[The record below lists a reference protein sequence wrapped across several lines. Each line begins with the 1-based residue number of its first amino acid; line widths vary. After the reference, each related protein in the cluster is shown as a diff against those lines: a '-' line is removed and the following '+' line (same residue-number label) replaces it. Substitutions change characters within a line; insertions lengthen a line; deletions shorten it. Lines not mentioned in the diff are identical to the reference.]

1 MRVLTDLVNQFGPIP
16 VVLATTL
23 LGWLVGL
30 VLGSSL
36 RWTARTRNWP
46 AGTALA
52 DSMRGLPL
60 VWGALVGAR
69 LLLPTLELTAR
80 AEHTAVTWLRVLWI
94 LSFTW
99 LAVRL
104 VGRLVQAWISRD
116 DTQVPS
122 GTIFVNL
129 ARIAA
134 FIIGVLVALAT
145 AGVSIAPLL
154 TASAVGGL
162 AVALALQ
169 DTLGNLFSGLQVV
182 LSKQIKPGDFIRLE
196 SGQEGWVHD
205 VTWRN
210 TTIKQLSNDLVIVPN
225 SVIGKSLVTNFT
237 SMDEQHS
244 VTVPFQVGYDADLA
258 HVERVVGAVACEV
271 MSETP
276 GAVAECEP
284 VVRFREFG
292 DWSIR
297 GIVVLR
303 ASSYADRAVLVHEF
317 VKRLQARFAA
327 EGIAFPLPTS
337 EVVLEEVRE

>member
-1 MRVLTDLVNQFGPIP
+1 MLTDLVESFGPIP
-16 VVLATTL
+16 VVLASMLVGWL
-23 LGWLVGL
+23 LGLL
-30 VLGSSL
+30 LGSGL
-36 RWTARTRNWP
+36 RSVSRTRGWR

-52 DSMRGLPL
+52 DSLRGLPL
-60 VWGALVGAR
+60 LWGALVGAGV
-69 LLLPTLELTAR
+69 LLPTLDLALR
-80 AEHTAVTWLRVLWI
+80 YDRMALTWLKVLWI

-99 LAVRL
+99 LGVRL
-104 VGRLVQAWISRD
+104 VGRLVGAWISREGA
-116 DTQVPS
+116 QVPS

-129 ARIAA
+129 ARAA
-134 FIIGVLVALAT
+134 VFITGVLVALAA

-154 TASAVGGL
+154 TAAGVGGL
-162 AVALALQ
+162 AVALAMQ

-196 SGQEGWVHD
+196 TGQEGWVHD

-225 SVIGKSLVTNFT
+225 AVIGKSLVTNFT

-244 VTVPFQVGYDADLA
+244 VTVPFQVSYGADLA
-258 HVERVVGAVACEV
+258 HVEHVVGTVACEV

-284 VVRFREFG
+284 IVRFREFG

-297 GIVVLR
+297 GAVTLR
-303 ASSYADRAVLVHEF
+303 ASSYADRAALVHEF
-317 VKRLQARFAA
+317 VKRLQARFAR
-327 EGIAFPLPTS
+327 EGISFPLPAS
-337 EVVLEEVRE
+337 EVVLERAAE